1 MAAQLCTIPT
11 VHGVRRFF
19 CRLPFRPLYH
29 PSACSKL
36 WQLRIATAC
45 CFCAW
50 EYPRKEGHWL
60 GRLWQSKRG
69 ASNEDT
75 AWVNQKGFYC
85 FNCFADG
92 RVGLDAV
99 SVFALSNTADGH
111 FELEG
116 SAAARD
122 KWARAVSRAEQ
133 EGGLIFEGVDCQV
146 LSGDPLPI
154 AGARTV
160 SVSKNQTIG
169 LIYDTVI
176 ISANYAVTSANKIS
190 PFNWATINC
199 SASSISSSHYD
210 RAVLDNGRTNA
221 IHYHA
226 EIKAAG
232 GWPTYVGD
240 YYAEFYYTFTGTM
253 S

>member
-1 MAAQLCTIPT
+1 MRTQ
-11 VHGVRRFF
+11 HGLTRRDFIASTA
-19 CRLPFRPLYH
+19 LLMGGLALT
-29 PSACSKL
+29 PS
-36 WQLRIATAC
+36 
-45 CFCAW
+45 
-50 EYPRKEGHWL
+50 P
-60 GRLWQSKRG
+60 
-69 ASNEDT
+69 
-75 AWVNQKGFYC
+75 
-85 FNCFADG
+85 
-92 RVGLDAV
+92 
-99 SVFALSNTADGH
+99 VFALSNTADGH
-111 FELEG
+111 LELEG

-160 SVSKNQTIG
+160 SVSKNQVIG
-169 LIYDTVI
+169 PIYDTVI

-190 PFNWATINC
+190 PFNWATISC

>member
-1 MAAQLCTIPT
+1 MACDSSF
-11 VHGVRRFF
+11 GG
-19 CRLPFRPLYH
+19 CRLSLYTIRPPVASCGNCVLPQLAAFMYGNIH
-29 PSACSKL
+29 EEKAIGKGEFGNRREELQMRTQHGLTRRGFIASTALLMGGLALTPSPA
-36 WQLRIATAC
+36 
-45 CFCAW
+45 F
-50 EYPRKEGHWL
+50 GL
-60 GRLWQSKRG
+60 G
-69 ASNEDT
+69 
-75 AWVNQKGFYC
+75 
-85 FNCFADG
+85 
-92 RVGLDAV
+92 
-99 SVFALSNTADGH
+99 NTADGYL
-111 FELEG
+111 ELEG

-133 EGGLIFEGVDCQV
+133 EGGMIVEGADAQV
-146 LSGDPLPI
+146 LSGDPVPI

-190 PFNWATINC
+190 PFNWTTINC

-240 YYAEFYYTFTGTM
+240 FYAEFYYTFTGTM